1 MSFTLDRML
10 ALLVM
15 LVNGVLGA
23 VLGHFSESRW
33 REAGLAVLLS
43 LPGLFVI
50 WLRESLQD
58 SELAFPRGVRNASP
72 PGLLAFLGWL
82 WLLGIPILYIYKLNE
97 HF

>member
-1 MSFTLDRML
+1 MTFTLDRWL
-10 ALLVM
+10 ALAVTLI
-15 LVNGVLGA
+15 NGVLGG

-43 LPGLFVI
+43 LPGLAVI
-50 WLRESLQD
+50 WFRDSLQD

-82 WLLGIPILYIYKLNE
+82 WLLAIPILYVYKLSE
-97 HF
+97 HL